1 MLQLATLS
9 AWGASEAPDLLITP
23 GCRAAPWLSSTRH
36 RSRFCPA
43 CRSPLQFAISTIGNP
58 TWPIGSGYMIVDDA
72 GYMIIDELALT
83 RAGC

>member
-1 MLQLATLS
+1 
-9 AWGASEAPDLLITP
+9 LITP